1 MKFTC
6 SVENVGKNVDIDL
19 SSTPTKIA
27 ILISGGLDS
36 AILYYLLLKA
46 NAEQGYLHQIIP
58 FTVNR
63 TEGSRYF
70 SRPVIAHVHSQFN
83 IPYKEPHMVGDPS
96 LPGHLQVM
104 SGANSIMHMGGFHSI
119 YGGVITQLPEHI
131 IGYDPAPA
139 GDSDVI
145 KLPFKDITKG
155 YVVDLVVRHKQQAL
169 FYLTHSCSILEI
181 GKCNACNGCNE
192 RNWGFAQCGL
202 IDPGTI

>member
-1 MKFTC
+1 MKFNC
-6 SVENVGKNVDIDL
+6 SANGIEQIVDL
-19 SSTPTKIA
+19 GLPSTPSKIA
-27 ILISGGLDS
+27 IFISGGLDS

-46 NAEQGYLHQIIP
+46 NVEKRYSHQIIP

-70 SRPVIAHVHSQFN
+70 ARPVIAHVHSQFN
-83 IPYKEPHMVGDPS
+83 LPYREPYEVGDPT

-104 SGANSIMHMGGFHSI
+104 SGVNSVMHMGFDFI

-131 IGYDPAPA
+131 IGYDPAPTS
-139 GDSDVI
+139 DSNII

-155 YVVDLVVRHKQQAL
+155 YIIDLIVRHKQEAL

-181 GKCNACNGCNE
+181 GKCNTCNGCNE

-202 IDPGTI
+202 TDPGTI

>member
-1 MKFTC
+1 MKFNC
-6 SVENVGKNVDIDL
+6 SAGGIERTVSIDL
-19 SSTPTKIA
+19 PLTPTKIA
-27 ILISGGLDS
+27 IFISGGMDS

-46 NAEQGYLHQIIP
+46 NAEQGNLHQIIP

-70 SRPVIAHVHSQFN
+70 TRPVIAHVHSQFN
-83 IPYKEPHMVGDPS
+83 IPYKDPHEVGDPS

-104 SGANSIMHMGGFHSI
+104 SGATSVMHMGFNSI

-131 IGYDPAPA
+131 IGYDPAPT
-139 GDSDVI
+139 GDTEII

-155 YVVDLVVRHKQQAL
+155 YIIDLIVRHKQEAL

-181 GKCNACNGCNE
+181 GKCNSCNGCNE

-202 IDPGTI
+202 TDPGTI